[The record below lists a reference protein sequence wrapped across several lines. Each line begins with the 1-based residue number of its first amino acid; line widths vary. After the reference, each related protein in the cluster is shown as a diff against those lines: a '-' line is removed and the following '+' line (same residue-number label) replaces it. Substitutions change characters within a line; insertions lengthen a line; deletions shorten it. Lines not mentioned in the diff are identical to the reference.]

1 MKSNIIISF
10 LLLVLVIPFINAE
23 IFPTTSPDVEVGFR
37 DGLGR
42 QGVNIQIPEQVL
54 NVSNASVLDAEI
66 WITNAGNLDDVNLT
80 QMEDSGGELN
90 ILESWLKSFGSGL
103 YWTQSTTQIGLT
115 GDKTGTFNL
124 ETTGTGVFEGL
135 NPYNS
140 GTADLG
146 SVGFKWRSLFLSSD
160 ANIGGNV
167 KTTGTGRFDGGLL
180 NPFGNLVIDLT
191 GLLERDDGESSIDW
205 ESSWLI
211 ANGDIIL
218 DWSTVGLADFL
229 DSDIKQDDD
238 AKHFFGSSDDM
249 SISFDGSQ
257 GKINAHV
264 LSPTLNISN
273 FGNVSIESDLLARTL
288 INVPSTTSAISGLI
302 TFNGTPMIH
311 NFGANGEED
320 NNVFF
325 GGSGNF
331 NSVSSIRNT
340 GFGVGACSSLTTG
353 DENFCFGWQA
363 GRNIDVGIRNFA
375 LGTSTLDLLT
385 EGNDNVAI
393 GRATFSRITSGI
405 GNIGIGRNAGL
416 LLASSSSAN
425 IMIGDRIADA
435 ITGITNSNVLIGDGT
450 LGAATSSG
458 DDNVLIGKWSAVSSP
473 SLGTRNVFL
482 GVRTGNLNQGDENI
496 FIGADA
502 GRDET
507 GSDTLIID
515 TRDRFNEADGRTGA
529 IIYGLMNSNPILQKL
544 VFNAD
549 VNISGGLVV
558 TGNITSENVFVP
570 QYVFSHTDETIPLDG
585 ANVWTNVTFQQEV
598 DDIKQGITHNFDDET
613 NTTYTINKDG
623 IYEINFNFD
632 MEDTSIGASD
642 IDVAGRVVF
651 LNGAEIIG
659 SVFEN
664 DIIKQ
669 AVEYELVHTF
679 LARLNSGDQIIFQF
693 IADDE
698 DVVISTHASFGDHP
712 DSATIII
719 KKIANLK

>member
-507 GSDTLIID
+507 GSDTLMID

-558 TGNITSENVFVP
+558 TGNITSENVFIP
-570 QYVFSHTDETIPLDG
+570 QYLFMH
-585 ANVWTNVTFQQEV
+585 TNVTIPVLGVDTWTNITFDQEV
-598 DDIKQGITHNFDDET
+598 SDIKQGISHTRDSDFNNTFMFMET
-613 NTTYTINKDG
+613 GVYDVS
-623 IYEINFNFD
+623 YD
-632 MEDTSIGASD
+632 VDVEDTSASASN
-642 IDVAGRVVF
+642 IDVAVRMVNSTGGEV
-651 LNGAEIIG
+651 IG
-659 SVFEN
+659 SVFEA
-664 DIIKQ
+664 DITKQ
-669 AVEYELVHTF
+669 GTEVELSHEF
-679 LARLNSGDQIIFQF
+679 LIEVVDNQRYSLQF
-693 IADDE
+693 IAQ
-698 DVVISTHASFGDHP
+698 DVDVQISTHGTYGDHP
-712 DSATIII
+712 ESASIVI
-719 KKIANLK
+719 KKVANLK